1 MNKCRYITITPEH
14 LHFSNCLIL
23 YVLKSST
30 CTHAWCAN
38 KALLFCTLLCLC
50 QKISIQSWFFWQR
63 WKKKNIHWHTHA
75 DIQPITAASYRV
87 CLILA
92 TVELMAVIKDV
103 FIGGVETGFDTVLH
117 YLTGSGW
124 RLELLDLNAG
134 TKIRHAVTG
143 SFIWAH
149 IWNDEFITAAEDS

>member
-1 MNKCRYITITPEH
+1 MQIPSH
-14 LHFSNCLIL
+14 LNICISNCLIL

-30 CTHAWCAN
+30 CTHVWCAN
-38 KALLFCTLLCLC
+38 NALLFVLYYVNLKKHQL
-50 QKISIQSWFFWQR
+50 KVDFFWQR
-63 WKKKNIHWHTHA
+63 WKKKNIHRHTHA

-103 FIGGVETGFDTVLH
+103 FIGRVETGFDTVLH

-134 TKIRHAVTG
+134 IKIRQAVTNV
-143 SFIWAH
+143 SSHLKWWIYYSCR
-149 IWNDEFITAAEDS
+149 I